1 MTRAGSDIRE
11 AMKTAAITGT
21 IACIAFTEAA
31 VAQSNLDAFPVQ
43 PDYVAVM
50 QALDKNGKPVDPTV
64 TIIHHDGMFLSE
76 TLRDGTKSIGF
87 GPDSNDPVLR
97 WSRQADG
104 QITLLELLLRDRK
117 PDAAKTEAPQALAEV
132 STIAG
137 ERCTWRET
145 ASKSPSPGTFIA
157 REQTCV
163 TDDGI
168 VIETRLL
175 APNDVPIYHTR
186 LASLDRRA
194 IAPAEIDPPSE
205 ILTAEFWLR
214 PTRSHNP
221 DPSQPDFDI
230 ALETIS
236 GSTIRLLRHYPWYYR
251 EQRDR
256 DGSLRVKI
264 WNKLEAQGISYRQA
278 GGYRRLTAGRPADDG
293 AASFKF
299 DETTGKISLGKVETV
314 LGESCEWFDLMPGIQ
329 DAGNRQCLTHDGLP
343 LKLDISGMN
352 LALPYIATSLRRR
365 AVALS
370 EMRLPA
376 EAFSLDEWGLP
387 AVR

>member
-1 MTRAGSDIRE
+1 
-11 AMKTAAITGT
+11 MKTAAITGT
-21 IACIAFTEAA
+21 IACIAFAAAA
-31 VAQSNLDAFPVQ
+31 VAQSNLDASPVQ
-43 PDYVAVM
+43 PDYVAVT

-64 TIIHHDGMFLSE
+64 TITHHDGMFLSE

-87 GPDSNDPVLR
+87 GPASNDPVLR

-104 QITLLELLLRDRK
+104 QITFLELLLRDRK
-117 PDAAKTEAPQALAEV
+117 PDAAKTETPQPLAEV
-132 STIAG
+132 STVAG
-137 ERCTWRET
+137 ERCRWRET

-186 LASLDRRA
+186 LTSLDRRA

-214 PTRSHNP
+214 PIRSHNA

-230 ALETIS
+230 TLETVS
-236 GSTIRLLRHYPWYYR
+236 GSTIRLLRHYPWHYR
-251 EQRDR
+251 EQRDGG
-256 DGSLRVKI
+256 GSVSIKI
-264 WNKLEAQGISYRQA
+264 WNRLEAQGISYRQA
-278 GGYRRLTAGRPADDG
+278 GGHRRLTAARPTDDG
-293 AASFKF
+293 SASFKF
-299 DETTGKISLGKVETV
+299 DETTGKISLGKAEAV
-314 LGESCEWFDLMPGIQ
+314 LGESCEWFDLMPGVQ
-329 DAGNRQCLTHDGLP
+329 DAGNRECLTRDGLP

-352 LALPYIATSLRRR
+352 LALPYTATSFRRR